1 METKEENGKLFFF
14 RQYGPD
20 GYLSNYYPITFYIDK
35 IEFTCSEQAFMYEKC
50 KCFDGNNE
58 ILLSEILQESN
69 PNKIKKLGRQ
79 VRNFDEYKW
88 DQVRY
93 DIMVKCLRA
102 KFKQNHVLKEE
113 LLKTYPNEL
122 YEASPW
128 DKIWGI
134 GYEKHIAVDIDPTQ
148 YGRNL
153 LGKALM
159 EIREEMYR
167 DL

>member
-1 METKEENGKLFFF
+1 
-14 RQYGPD
+14 
-20 GYLSNYYPITFYIDK
+20 
-35 IEFTCSEQAFMYEKC
+35 
-50 KCFDGNNE
+50 
-58 ILLSEILQESN
+58 
-69 PNKIKKLGRQ
+69 
-79 VRNFDEYKW
+79 
-88 DQVRY
+88 
-93 DIMVKCLRA
+93 MVQCLRA
-102 KFKQNHVLKEE
+102 KFQQNHVLKEE